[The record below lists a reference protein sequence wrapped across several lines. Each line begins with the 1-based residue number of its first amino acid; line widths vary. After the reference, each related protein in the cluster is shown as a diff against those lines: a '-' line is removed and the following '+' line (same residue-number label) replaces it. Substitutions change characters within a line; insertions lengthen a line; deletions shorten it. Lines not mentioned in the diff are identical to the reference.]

1 MHNIMK
7 KAKII
12 IIAVFI
18 LILSSCSD
26 GVKIHT
32 VDKSYSTGTVSSN
45 AKIPQISGLSSEN
58 LQEAVNEEYET
69 TVSELLADFSEA
81 SKKTGDSSTFETNT
95 AVHYNSNQFFSAVT
109 QIDSSTG
116 RNRKNSYRITKNI
129 DTKECIEVKLSDLF
143 SDDSYIDMLNS
154 RIEEE
159 VEDNAEKYSDL
170 WQKPAVSQNQRYY
183 IDGKN
188 LVLFYPPYE
197 LSYYERGFV
206 EISLSLEDMSG
217 YLKPEYR
224 KLAE

>member
-1 MHNIMK
+1 MK
-7 KAKII
+7 TLKIVI
-12 IIAVFI
+12 ISAFI
-18 LILSSCSD
+18 CALAACGK
-26 GVKIHT
+26 GVEIHT
-32 VDKSYSTGTVSSN
+32 VDKSYTTGTVSSN

-58 LQEAVNEEYET
+58 LQESVNDEYEK

-81 SKKTGDSSTFETNT
+81 SKKTGDRSIFETNT
-95 AVHYNSNQFFSAVT
+95 AVHYNSKDFFSAVT

-116 RNRKNSYRITKNI
+116 KNRKNSYRITKNI

-143 SDDSYIDMLNS
+143 SDEAYIDMLNS
-154 RIEEE
+154 RIDEVLEEE
-159 VEDNAEKYSDL
+159 AEKYCDL
-170 WQKPAVSQNQRYY
+170 WQKPAISQNQRYY

-206 EISLSLEDMSG
+206 EIPLSLSDMSG

>member
-1 MHNIMK
+1 MHNFIK
-7 KAKII
+7 TVII
-12 IIAVFI
+12 FAI
-18 LILSSCSD
+18 LFVLASCSD
-26 GVKIHT
+26 GVEIHT
-32 VDKSYSTGTVSSN
+32 VDKSYTTGTVSSN

-58 LQEAVNEEYET
+58 LQDAVNEEYEK

-81 SKKTGDSSTFETNT
+81 SKKTGDRSVFETNT
-95 AVHYNSNQFFSAVT
+95 AVHYNTNDFFSAVT
-109 QIDSSTG
+109 QIDSSNG

-129 DTKECIEVKLSDLF
+129 DTKECVEVRLSDLF

-154 RIEEE
+154 RIEDVLEADE
-159 VEDNAEKYSDL
+159 EKYCDL
-170 WQKPAVSQNQRYY
+170 WQKPTISHEQKYY
-183 IDGKN
+183 VDGEN

-206 EISLSLEDMSG
+206 EIPLSLADMSG